1 MAGVGC
7 PPIRGNSTCRRA
19 RRAVAEARPRAILAL
34 VLRRQSPEA
43 RHARDARRA
52 LSIDDVGDPAGT
64 AVAYLHG
71 GGDSRLSRH
80 PDDSIA
86 TALGVRLL
94 AVDRSGPAVPGRT
107 LRSWAE
113 DVVAALPVDR
123 FAVIGWSA
131 GGPHALAVA
140 AVAPE
145 RVTRV
150 ALVGSMPTPERVRE
164 LPRDVQSVM
173 RLARLSPRAAA
184 RGLETWGRRPT
195 PPTGDRATDEAY
207 ARGRVESFRAG
218 GLWLAREL
226 AYLGRPWGFELSEV
240 GAPVTLWW
248 GTRDTVCPPS
258 IGRDFEQR
266 LPNATLRL
274 VDNTHQMLFSHWR
287 EILQDVSRPATTGA

>member
-1 MAGVGC
+1 M
-7 PPIRGNSTCRRA
+7 
-19 RRAVAEARPRAILAL
+19 
-34 VLRRQSPEA
+34 LRRKPPKA
-43 RHARDARRA
+43 RDARDARRA
-52 LSIDDVGDPAGT
+52 LSIDDVGDPDGT
-64 AVAYLHG
+64 PVVYLHG

-86 TALGVRLL
+86 EALGIRLL
-94 AVDRSGPAVPGRT
+94 AVDRCGPSVQRRT
-107 LRSWAE
+107 LRGWAE
-113 DVVAALPVDR
+113 DVVAALPVER

-140 AVAPE
+140 AVAPD

-150 ALVGSMPTPERVRE
+150 ALVGSMPAPERVRE

-184 RGLETWGRRPT
+184 RGLEAWGRRPT
-195 PPTGDRATDEAY
+195 PPTGDAATDDAY
-207 ARGRVESFRAG
+207 ARGRIESFRDG

-226 AYLGRPWGFELSEV
+226 AYLGRPWGFELSDV
-240 GAPVTLWW
+240 RAPVTLWW
-248 GTRDTVCPPS
+248 GERDTVCPPS

-274 VDNTHQMLFSHWR
+274 VDDTHQMLFSHWR
-287 EILQDVSRPATTGA
+287 EILQDVSSFDTSYL